1 MTLLAKRYA
10 TALHGAARAQGAV
23 DAVLRDLAALHTA
36 MQDRAVRSLW
46 LSPDVRGAERAR
58 TAQKLG
64 QGRSPLIANLLA
76 VLLRRRRQE
85 VLPDL
90 YPAFR
95 TLVLQERGEVEG
107 VVETPRPL
115 GQGELQ
121 QLEQMAQR
129 LCGRKCSLAVTVRP
143 ELIGGVRLIVGNTL
157 YDGSVQAT
165 LAQLEQQLLKVPM

>member
-10 TALHGAARAQGAV
+10 TALHLAAKAQGAV
-23 DAVLRDLAALHTA
+23 DAVLRDLDALHVA

-46 LSPDVRGAERAR
+46 LSPDVRGAARTR

-64 QGRSPLIANLLA
+64 NGRSPLIANLLA

-85 VLPDL
+85 VLADL
-90 YPAFR
+90 YPAYR
-95 TLVLQERGEVEG
+95 ALVLQERGEVEG

-115 GQGELQ
+115 GQGELA

-129 LCGRKCSLAVTVRP
+129 LCGRKCSLAVSVRP
-143 ELIGGVRLIVGNTL
+143 ELIGGVRLLVGNTL
-157 YDGSVQAT
+157 YDGSLKSS
-165 LAQLEQQLLKVPM
+165 LAQLEQRLLQVPV